1 MLEITPVDRRLTAL
15 LERWPP
21 TRIVWAL
28 LTIHVLIW
36 WLLPALL
43 QHNLPLDVIEQLA
56 WGREWQMDY
65 YKHPPLPA
73 WILEAIAIVS
83 GRGPPAL
90 YLAGPLASAAS
101 LFAVWRLGCVMIGER
116 RAMLA
121 VLAQTGVVYFT
132 IFMPEFNHYVI
143 LLPLWVQIDGSE
155 HAWFEDRGACAV
167 HAAGVCR
174 RRDKPIDGAA
184 VRRLGIGIRLFPRDA
199 RLSGDTRQAGRVLQR
214 QA

>member
-1 MLEITPVDRRLTAL
+1 MGIADNPRPDLVAAAGAAAAQPATRRDRAAR
-15 LERWPP
+15 R
-21 TRIVWAL
+21 
-28 LTIHVLIW
+28 
-36 WLLPALL
+36 
-43 QHNLPLDVIEQLA
+43 
-56 WGREWQMDY
+56 GREWQIDY

-155 HAWFEDRGACAV
+155 QRLVRGPWSCVQSTLLAFVDDATS
-167 HAAGVCR
+167 
-174 RRDKPIDGAA
+174 
-184 VRRLGIGIRLFPRDA
+184 RLMALRFVASELAFDYFRT
-199 RLSGDTRQAGRVLQR
+199 TRAYL
-214 QA
+214 